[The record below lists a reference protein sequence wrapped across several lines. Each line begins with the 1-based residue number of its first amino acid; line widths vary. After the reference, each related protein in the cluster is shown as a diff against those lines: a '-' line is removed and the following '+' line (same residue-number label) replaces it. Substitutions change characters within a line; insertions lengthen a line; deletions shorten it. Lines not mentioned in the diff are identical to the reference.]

1 MRPALRSATLA
12 LVLAAS
18 ACASSGGSAGAPEPF
33 GGSEPTTVRIIIQN
47 LNFQDARLYTYRADT
62 RRMLG
67 TVTGNS
73 NREFVID
80 WDFPARMYLEIDM
93 LAGPRC
99 FTEALTVDPGDI
111 LELQIASRFAN
122 TAGCRSR

>member
-1 MRPALRSATLA
+1 MRPALRSATFA
-12 LVLAAS
+12 LVMAAT
-18 ACASSGGSAGAPEPF
+18 ACASSGGRAGAPEPF

-47 LNFQDARLYTYRADT
+47 LNFQDARIYTYRADT

-67 TVTGNS
+67 TVTGKS
-73 NREFVID
+73 DRQFVID
-80 WDFPARMYLEIDM
+80 WDYPAPMYLEIDM

-99 FTEALTVDPGDI
+99 FTEALPVDPGDI